1 MYVLLHAIIGA
12 GIALTVEAIDSG
24 RSEVS
29 SRHFPLK
36 KDVELGVCAA
46 LGLRQAEERPD
57 EAEEASTGVKETS
70 LSAPI
75 LPIVSNRFSN
85 SSKGNLPMH
94 QGSAC
99 AESTR
104 CRRRKQH
111 CRSYEL
117 RRQSSG
123 EGG

>member
-1 MYVLLHAIIGA
+1 MCALLHAIIGA
-12 GIALTVEAIDSG
+12 RIAVSVEAIDSG

-29 SRHFPLK
+29 SGHFPLEEN
-36 KDVELGVCAA
+36 VELGVCAA
-46 LGLRQAEERPD
+46 LGLRQAEKCPD

-70 LSAPI
+70 LSAPVLI
-75 LPIVSNRFSN
+75 VVSNRSSN
-85 SSKGNLPMH
+85 PCKENLPMH

-99 AESTR
+99 GESTH
-104 CRRRKQH
+104 CRRRKQC
-111 CRSYEL
+111 CRSYGP